1 MKRAFQKF
9 LFMLSVL
16 FLLVV
21 AQTKAQIL
29 LKSSNKINSSK
40 NLSYTD
46 IVETK
51 FSFQDQFYSDTIKS
65 KVIPP
70 NEKKHE
76 TGKYDLAGKN
86 VKYAF
91 DGIKLV
97 TLSYSDSTYS
107 VQKEAISGQDTRTLI
122 YWSDKMKKITG
133 SSKNKASSIKDTI
146 INGNTYANIEVIEK
160 DTIDNHQHHYIISK
174 FLIDKKSLLPIRI
187 ISMFKGK
194 ANDGSDF
201 GLIEIHNYSEYK
213 IDQPDFPDLSS
224 STIPNYFRL
233 PKKREPVKFL
243 ENGLP
248 APPLNAF
255 DLKGMKLDNETLK
268 GKVVLI
274 NFSLIGCPH
283 CVGAAQMLNRL
294 LEKFKDRNLKIIN
307 IYPIDT
313 GDIVARFD
321 RRENVSSPSFTT
333 DKSVQ
338 KAYPFN
344 GYPSFYLIDSQGKI
358 SKSYNGYYKE
368 LESELEKKIAE
379 TL

>member
-21 AQTKAQIL
+21 AQTEAQIL
-29 LKSSNKINSSK
+29 LKSSSKINSSK

-46 IVETK
+46 VVETK
-51 FSFQDQFYSDTIKS
+51 FSFQDQFYGDTIKS
-65 KVIPP
+65 KLIPAE
-70 NEKKHE
+70 EKKHE
-76 TGKYDLAGKN
+76 SGKYDLDGKN

-97 TLSYSDSTYS
+97 TLNYSDSTYS

-122 YWSDKMKKITG
+122 YWSDKMKKVSG
-133 SSKNKASSIKDTI
+133 SSKNKAFSITDTV
-146 INGNTYANIEVIEK
+146 INANTYANVEVIEK
-160 DTIDNHQHHYIISK
+160 DTIDNNQHHYIISK
-174 FLIDKKSLLPIRI
+174 FIIDKKSLLPIKI

-201 GLIEIHNYSEYK
+201 GLIEIHNYNEYK
-213 IDQPDFPDLSS
+213 INQTNFPDLSS
-224 STIPNYFRL
+224 TIIPNYFRS

-243 ENGLP
+243 ENGLL
-248 APPLNAF
+248 APQLNAV
-255 DLKGMKLDNETLK
+255 DLKGLKLDNETLK

-294 LEKFKDRNLKIIN
+294 HEKFKDRNLKIIN

-313 GDIVARFD
+313 GEIVALFD
-321 RRENVSSPSFTT
+321 RRENVSSPSFTANR
-333 DKSVQ
+333 SVQ
-338 KAYPFN
+338 KTYPFD

-358 SKSYNGYYKE
+358 AQSYNGYYKE
-368 LESELEKKIAE
+368 LEAELEKKIAAS
-379 TL
+379 L